1 MGRMIKRRTRVSEE
15 IPASSL
21 ADIAFLLL
29 IFFIATT
36 IFDVEQGITLL
47 LPGVGGKTSK
57 VNPKNVMRIT
67 TDAEGGIYIDG
78 NPVTAD
84 QIEGMTRQRIAEN
97 PKTIVS
103 IESHPDSRYNTMI
116 IVLDEVKQA
125 KAPVISLKVKQ
136 G

>member
-15 IPASSL
+15 IPAASL

-67 TDAEGGIYIDG
+67 TDASGGIFIDG

-103 IESHPDSRYNTMI
+103 IESDPESRYNTMI

>member
-1 MGRMIKRRTRVSEE
+1 MARMIKRKTRVSDE
-15 IPASSL
+15 IPAASMS
-21 ADIAFLLL
+21 DIAFLLL

-47 LPGVGGKTSK
+47 LPGVGGKTTK

-67 TDAEGGIYIDG
+67 TDASGGIFIDG
-78 NPVTAD
+78 NPVQAE

-103 IESHPDSRYNTMI
+103 IESDPESRYSTMI
-116 IVLDEVKQA
+116 QVLDEVKQA
-125 KAPVISLKVKQ
+125 EAPVISLRIRR

>member
-1 MGRMIKRRTRVSEE
+1 MGRIIRRKTRVSDE
-15 IPASSL
+15 IPAASMS
-21 ADIAFLLL
+21 DIAFLLL

-47 LPGVGGKTSK
+47 LPGVGGKTTK

-67 TDAEGGIYIDG
+67 TDASGGIYIDG
-78 NPVTAD
+78 NPVKAE
-84 QIEGMTRQRIAEN
+84 QIEPMTRERIAEN

-103 IESHPDSRYNTMI
+103 IESHPDSRYDTMI
-116 IVLDEVKQA
+116 TVLDEVKQA
-125 KAPVISLKVKQ
+125 EAPVISLRIRR

>member
-1 MGRMIKRRTRVSEE
+1 MARIIKRRTRVSEE

-47 LPGVGGKTSK
+47 LPGVGGKTTK

-67 TDAEGGIYIDG
+67 TDETGAIFVDG
-78 NPVTAD
+78 NPVQASE
-84 QIEGMTRQRIAEN
+84 IEGMTRARLQEN
-97 PKTIVS
+97 PKTIVA
-103 IESHPDSRYNTMI
+103 IESHPDSRYNAMI
-116 IVLDEVKQA
+116 TVLDEVKQA
-125 KAPVISLKVKQ
+125 KAPVISLRVRRL
-136 G
+136 

>member
-1 MGRMIKRRTRVSEE
+1 MARMIKRRTRVSEE

-47 LPGVGGKTSK
+47 LPGVGGKTAK

-67 TDAEGGIYIDG
+67 TDEAGAVYIDG
-78 NPVTAD
+78 SPVRID
-84 QIEGMTRQRIAEN
+84 DVEGMTRQRIEEN

-103 IESHPDSRYNTMI
+103 IESHPESRYNAMI
-116 IVLDEVKQA
+116 DVLDEVKQA
-125 KAPVISLKVKQ
+125 QAPVISLRIRRD
-136 G
+136 

>member
-1 MGRMIKRRTRVSEE
+1 MARIKRRSRVTDE

-36 IFDVEQGITLL
+36 IFDVEQGMTLL
-47 LPGVGGKTSK
+47 LPGVGGKTTK

-67 TDAEGGIYIDG
+67 TDATGSIFIDG

-84 QIEGMTRQRIAEN
+84 QVKGMTEARLAEN
-97 PKTIVS
+97 DKLIVS
-103 IESHPDSRYNTMI
+103 IESHPDSRYEAMI
-116 IVLDEVKQA
+116 IVLDEVRLA
-125 KAPVISLKVKQ
+125 KAPVISLRIKA

>member
-78 NPVTAD
+78 SPVTAD

>member
-1 MGRMIKRRTRVSEE
+1 MAKIKKRSRVTDE

-47 LPGVGGKTSK
+47 LPGVGGKTTK

-67 TDAEGGIYIDG
+67 TDATGAIAIDG
-78 NPVTAD
+78 SPVTPD
-84 QIEGMTRQRIAEN
+84 QVKQITESRLAEN
-97 PKTIVS
+97 PKLIVS
-103 IESHPDSRYNTMI
+103 IESHPESRYGAMI
-116 IVLDEVKQA
+116 TVLDEVKLA
-125 KAPVISLKVKQ
+125 KAPVISLRIKRE
-136 G
+136 

>member
-1 MGRMIKRRTRVSEE
+1 MARMIRRSRVNDE
-15 IPASSL
+15 IPAASM

-47 LPGVGGKTSK
+47 LPGVGGKTTK

-67 TDAEGGIYIDG
+67 TDEAGGIYIDG
-78 NPVTAD
+78 DPVQAN
-84 QIEGMTRQRIAEN
+84 QVRGMTEARLAEN
-97 PKTIVS
+97 DKTIVS
-103 IESHPDSRYNTMI
+103 IESHPQSRYGAMI
-116 IVLDEVKQA
+116 IVLDEVKLA
-125 KAPVISLKVKQ
+125 KAPVISLRIKE

>member
-1 MGRMIKRRTRVSEE
+1 MARMIKRKTRVSDE
-15 IPASSL
+15 IPAASMS
-21 ADIAFLLL
+21 DIAFLLL

-47 LPGVGGKTSK
+47 LPGVGGKTTK

-67 TDAEGGIYIDG
+67 TDASGGIYIDG
-78 NPVTAD
+78 SPVQAD

-103 IESHPDSRYNTMI
+103 IESDPESRYSTMI
-116 IVLDEVKQA
+116 EVLDEVKQA
-125 KAPVISLKVKQ
+125 EAPVISLRIRR

>member
-67 TDAEGGIYIDG
+67 TDASGGIYIDG
-78 NPVTAD
+78 NPVEAD

-103 IESHPDSRYNTMI
+103 IESDPESRYNTMI

>member
-1 MGRMIKRRTRVSEE
+1 MARMMRRSRVSDE
-15 IPASSL
+15 IPAASM

-47 LPGVGGKTSK
+47 LPGVGGKTTK

-67 TDAEGGIYIDG
+67 TDASGSIFIDG
-78 NPVTAD
+78 DPVQAD
-84 QIEGMTRQRIAEN
+84 QVKGITESRLAEN
-97 PKTIVS
+97 PKLIVS
-103 IESHPDSRYNTMI
+103 IESHPESRYGAMI
-116 IVLDEVKQA
+116 IVLDEVKLA
-125 KAPVISLKVKQ
+125 KAPVISLRIKQ

>member
-1 MGRMIKRRTRVSEE
+1 MARIIKRKTRVSDE
-15 IPASSL
+15 IPAASMS
-21 ADIAFLLL
+21 DIAFLLL

-47 LPGVGGKTSK
+47 LPGVGGKTTK

-67 TDAEGGIYIDG
+67 TDATGGIYIDG
-78 NPVTAD
+78 SPVQAD

-103 IESHPDSRYNTMI
+103 IESHPESRYSTMI
-116 IVLDEVKQA
+116 EVLDEVKQA
-125 KAPVISLKVKQ
+125 EAPVISLRIRK

>member
-1 MGRMIKRRTRVSEE
+1 MARLMKRKTRVSDE
-15 IPASSL
+15 IPAASM

-47 LPGVGGKTSK
+47 LPGVGGKTTK

-67 TDAEGGIYIDG
+67 TDAVGGIFVDG
-78 NPVTAD
+78 DPVRAEE
-84 QIEGMTRQRIAEN
+84 IEGMTRQRLVDN
-97 PKTIVS
+97 DKTIVS
-103 IESHPDSRYNTMI
+103 IESHPDSRYDAMI
-116 IVLDEVKQA
+116 IVLDEVKRAQ
-125 KAPVISLKVKQ
+125 APVISLRIKQ